1 MARSYQYEPFLI
13 PNIFRELVAQVS
25 TNLSTDTDLDIAQVS
40 FKHGSWLKIQAQLM
54 EEAKSESHKNIR
66 FPMIAM
72 IHRYKEGYESNDDE
86 FTADFIIF
94 ARRDK
99 TARVKESYEGNFPN
113 VLNPIYAEFRQ
124 VVCDSSYFRGYN
136 HAKNFPKMDI
146 VDAGEAAQYGNVR
159 YEIPEHLDAVVIK
172 DLSLTVIKQSCS
184 ALQACA
190 HDYDIE
196 QLNYIAEA
204 NLSGLN
210 TDSLTITI
218 NEDDVVGTGI
228 TPTYAIT
235 ISSSAATTS
244 PVAFTLGTPF
254 VINVAGYQNGVYTA
268 NVISSSTAELELCF
282 TVSGGRITAFTKVVI
297 TELDLDIGCPNWPDY
312 PYAVIHSIDGG
323 GTLQNTA
330 FEDDEF
336 DAPETYYQGEK
347 PGDIDATD
355 APDEIEE
362 LLTVTMTNNQS
373 STTTTQK
380 IFIKIQKQ
388 Y

>member
-1 MARSYQYEPFLI
+1 MARSYQYDPFLI
-13 PNIFRELVAQVS
+13 PNIFRELVDTVS
-25 TNLSTDTDLDIAQVS
+25 DNLSTDTDLDIAQVS

-54 EEAKSESHKNIR
+54 EEAKSESQKNIR
-66 FPMIAM
+66 FPLIAM

-172 DLSLTVIKQSCS
+172 DLSLTVIRQSCS

-196 QLNYIAEA
+196 QLNYIGAA

-210 TDSLTITI
+210 SASLTIDI
-218 NEDDVVGTGI
+218 GDDDVIETGL
-228 TPTYAIT
+228 TPTYTIT
-235 ISSSAATTS
+235 ITGNGGTTS
-244 PVAFTLGTPF
+244 PVAFTIGTPY
-254 VINVAGYQNGVYTA
+254 VIDVSGYQNGVYTG
-268 NVISSSTAELELCF
+268 NVISSSTAEMEFCF
-282 TVSGGRITAFTKVVI
+282 TVAAGRVTALTKVII
-297 TELDLDIGCPNWPDY
+297 TSLDLDLACLNWPDY
-312 PYAVIHSIDGG
+312 PFAIVHSIDGG
-323 GTLQNTA
+323 GALQLTEFEGEEVTQAA
-330 FEDDEF
+330 FHE
-336 DAPETYYQGEK
+336 GEK
-347 PGDIDATD
+347 TGDIDAALT
-355 APDEIEE
+355 PDDVEE
-362 LLTVTMTNNQS
+362 LLTVAMTNNQS
-373 STTTTQK
+373 DTTTIQK
-380 IFIKIQKQ
+380 IFIKIQKN

>member
-1 MARSYQYEPFLI
+1 MPRTYDNEPFLI
-13 PNIFRELVAQVS
+13 PNIFREIVDTVS
-25 TNLSTDTDLDIAQVS
+25 DNLSTDTDLSIDQVS
-40 FKHGSWLKIQAQLM
+40 FKHGSWLKIQAQLI

-66 FPMIAM
+66 FPLIAM
-72 IHRYKEGYESNDDE
+72 IHRYKEGYELNDNT

-124 VVCDSSYFRGYN
+124 VCCDSSYFRGYN
-136 HAKNFPKMDI
+136 HSKNFPKMDI

-172 DLSLTVIKQSCS
+172 DLSYTVIKSSCS
-184 ALQACA
+184 ALQACL

-204 NLSGLN
+204 NISGLN
-210 TDSLTITI
+210 KDSLTITI
-218 NEDDVVGTGI
+218 NEDDVVETGI
-228 TPTYAIT
+228 APTYTIT

-244 PVAFTLGTPF
+244 PVDFTLDTPF

-282 TVSGGRITAFTKVVI
+282 TVAGGRITAFTKVI
-297 TELDLDIGCPNWPDY
+297 RTSLILDLGCLNWPDY
-312 PYAVIHSIDGG
+312 PFSIIHSIDGG
-323 GTLQNTA
+323 GTLLPTA
-330 FEDDEF
+330 FEGEEVESTGF
-336 DAPETYYQGEK
+336 YEGEK
-347 PGDIDATD
+347 EGDLNADD
-355 APDEIEE
+355 APDEVEE
-362 LLTVTMTNNQS
+362 LLTVAMTNNQS
-373 STTTTQK
+373 DTVTTQK